1 MPTGGVV
8 FDCDGVLADT
18 TASWEEAISGT
29 AGQFGLALGRDRL
42 AELQGAALVTAA
54 QQIARWSPRPLA
66 LGEVSEA
73 LGERLVRAIDSSELI
88 LTGGVRE
95 LLTELHAT
103 VPLAVASN
111 SPRVVLLRTLARL
124 EITHYFTAA
133 VSADD
138 VEQPKPAPDPYLA
151 ACAALQAD
159 PLLSFAIEDSQI
171 GITSALAAG
180 LTVIELAAASAIG
193 RDPGSALISSLRVQS
208 LTDRRVRSLIL
219 GRRARPPQSSITP

>member
-18 TASWEEAISGT
+18 TASWEAAFSG
-29 AGQFGLALGRDRL
+29 AARQFGLDLGRDRL
-42 AELQGAALVTAA
+42 AGLQGAALVTAA
-54 QQIARWSPRPLA
+54 QRIARWSPQPLA
-66 LGEVSEA
+66 LGEVIEA
-73 LGERLVRAIDSSELI
+73 LREQLVRAIDASDLM

-95 LLTELHAT
+95 LLTELHGG

-151 ACAALQAD
+151 ACAALHAD
-159 PLLSFAIEDSQI
+159 PRLSVAIEDSQI

-180 LTVIELAAASAIG
+180 LTVIELAAAPAAG
-193 RDPGSALISSLRVQS
+193 RDSGSALDSSLRVQS
-208 LTDRRVRSLIL
+208 LTDRRIRSLIL
-219 GRRARPPQSSITP
+219 GLPACPPRSSITP